1 MASVLL
7 AGFSFVFEERV
18 AMAMVGECRRVVLTL
33 TIAKSRLKRD
43 SKLIHM
49 IPLSRLLAFLRRGFP
64 IVGAPV
70 RPCGDGEIVGD
81 CCSLL
86 MCFQIYSIQINS
98 NL

>member
-7 AGFSFVFEERV
+7 AGFSFVFEERI

-33 TIAKSRLKRD
+33 PIAKSRLKRD
-43 SKLIHM
+43 SKLICM
-49 IPLSRLLAFLRRGFP
+49 ILLSRLLAFFNSGFP
-64 IVGAPV
+64 IVAALVCP
-70 RPCGDGEIVGD
+70 RRNGEVVGD

>member
-1 MASVLL
+1 VASVLL
-7 AGFSFVFEERV
+7 AGFSFVFKEHV
-18 AMAMVGECRRVVLTL
+18 AMAIAEECQRLVLTL

-43 SKLIHM
+43 SKLIRM
-49 IPLSRLLAFLRRGFP
+49 IPLLRLLACLSRGFP
-64 IVGAPV
+64 IVGVPV
-70 RPCGDGEIVGD
+70 RLCGDGEVVGD